1 MHGLRRRK
9 MAEILNLRQARKAK
23 AKEQKDRQA
32 QANRLLHGTPK
43 RLRNLAKA
51 RKEKTDQAL
60 SGQKLEKDEHDY

>member
-1 MHGLRRRK
+1 
-9 MAEILNLRQARKAK
+9 MAEILNLRRARKAK
-23 AKEQKDRQA
+23 AKEQKDQQV
-32 QANRLLHGTPK
+32 QANRLLHATPK